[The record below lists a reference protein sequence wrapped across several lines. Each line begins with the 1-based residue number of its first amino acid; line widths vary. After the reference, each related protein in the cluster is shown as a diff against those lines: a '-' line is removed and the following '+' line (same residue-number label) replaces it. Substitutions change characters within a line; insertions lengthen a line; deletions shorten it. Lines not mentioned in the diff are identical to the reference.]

1 MTDDRRIDPRSLIIG
16 FLCAVIILLLFALA
30 NAKKE
35 TAAVAPPAQSRAPTG
50 YIDRFQQE
58 QMAARTIEQ
67 RIESMLDKLIGSDR
81 SLVRARVVLNDD
93 GSVQRQHIALSVD
106 KTRVVQDPNIGEYV
120 EENLTAEEIEQL
132 AQMAREAAGLDANRG
147 DVITVFAI
155 NFDRTQ
161 EIVVRE
167 EAKAHAREHFWTEV
181 PLFALLPL
189 ILFLFLRWRVHRKPD
204 SDLAGFFARPDN
216 RAGLMVASGLFLCAG
231 ALGFWEHIPR
241 YGMVAIPGAC
251 LLLAGLC
258 RAWVIL
264 AGTQP
269 AVRTP

>member
-35 TAAVAPPAQSRAPTG
+35 TAAAAPPAQSPAPTG

-120 EENLTAEEIEQL
+120 EENRTAEEIEQL

-161 EIVVRE
+161 EIVARE

-231 ALGFWEHIPR
+231 ALGYWEHLPR
-241 YGMVAIPGAC
+241 YGMVAIPGVC
-251 LLLAGLC
+251 LLLAGLY
-258 RAWVIL
+258 RGWGIL
-264 AGTQP
+264 AETQP
-269 AVRTP
+269 TDRTP